1 MALSSLRCGKRACGF
16 VSVLRH
22 LLFPV
27 TILASSP
34 LAAADF
40 TVVMDQAKLVKL
52 PDKVATIVV
61 GNPMIADVSLQPGG
75 IMVITGKG
83 YGVTNLV
90 VLDRVGTVLMQKTI
104 EVEGPDA
111 DVVVMYR
118 GIERETYSCTPIC
131 ERRLTLGDGNVVFDT
146 GVAQAGNRN
155 ALAQGASPPSSSK

>member
-1 MALSSLRCGKRACGF
+1 MAFSSFRSGRPALGL
-16 VSVLRH
+16 VSVLRS
-22 LLFPV
+22 LLFPLMMV
-27 TILASSP
+27 ASSP
-34 LAAADF
+34 LTAADF
-40 TVVMDQAKLVKL
+40 TVIMDQAKLVKL

-90 VLDRVGTVLMQKTI
+90 VLDRVGTVLMHKTI
-104 EVEGPDA
+104 EVQGPDA

-155 ALAQGASPPSSSK
+155 ALAQGAPPPSSK